1 MESFLNRY
9 RNITVLFL
17 VIFGQLLLLAVQVKS
32 DRNVPVIRVWTVT
45 AITPFARVLEAVRGG
60 GVGFFRNYIFLHNAD
75 AENRRLRDEV
85 NRLKMDNIFL
95 RDQLNTAD
103 RAHALAL
110 FQQTTQSKTLAA
122 IVIASGAGVNS
133 KVDFV
138 DRGSGSGVERGM
150 AVVTPDGIVG
160 KVVAVYPT
168 ASQIE
173 LMTDADFAAGVISQK
188 NGVRGTFKGQGSP
201 MGLVDYVSNSE
212 KVEVGERFYTSGD
225 DRIFPRG
232 FPVGVVKSVHPGAPF
247 QQVLVAPSGFE
258 HGLDEVL
265 IVVEGVHREIP
276 PVQTANQPVYIASPP
291 PDADAVR
298 SEAAAQAGA
307 APTEADKLRAVY
319 EAAGEAQGHV
329 YGQGYKPPD
338 LLKLPAPGSA
348 PAPAA
353 AGGAKAAP
361 AAPSPAAATA
371 SPPTVPP
378 AAGHSPGP
386 STAPAAGP
394 AAAGAGAPAQKAAPN
409 PRLANQAA
417 CAQSGTSGH

>member
-9 RNITVLFL
+9 RNITILFL

-32 DRNVPVIRVWTVT
+32 DRNVPIIRVWTVT

-60 GVGFFRNYIFLHNAD
+60 SAAFFRNYIFLHNAD
-75 AENRRLRDEV
+75 AENRQLRDEV

-95 RDQLNTAD
+95 RDQLSTAD

-110 FQQTTQSKTLAA
+110 FQQATQSKTLAA

-133 KVDFV
+133 KVVFV

-168 ASQIE
+168 ASQVL
-173 LMTDADFAAGVISQK
+173 LMTDPDFAAGVISQK
-188 NGVRGTFKGQGSP
+188 SGVRGTFKGQGSP
-201 MGLVDYVSNSE
+201 IGLVDYVSNSE
-212 KVEVGERFYTSGD
+212 KVEVGEWFYTSGD

-232 FPVGVVKSVHPGAPF
+232 FPVGAVKSVHAGSPF
-247 QQVLVAPSGFE
+247 QQVLVAPSGME

-265 IVVEGVHREIP
+265 IILEGVHREIP
-276 PVQTANQPVYIASPP
+276 PVQTANQPLYIASPP
-291 PDADAVR
+291 PDTDTVK
-298 SEAAAQAGA
+298 EAAAAEAGVT
-307 APTEADKLRAVY
+307 PTEADKLRAQY
-319 EAAGEAQGHV
+319 QAAGEAQGHV

-338 LLKLPAPGSA
+338 LLKLPAPGSVAA
-348 PAPAA
+348 PAASSGAITAGATSSPAA
-353 AGGAKAAP
+353 AGPPAAAP
-361 AAPSPAAATA
+361 AGGASTTPAT
-371 SPPTVPP
+371 P
-378 AAGHSPGP
+378 
-386 STAPAAGP
+386 
-394 AAAGAGAPAQKAAPN
+394 PAQKAAPN

-417 CAQSGTSGH
+417 GAQAGTSGH